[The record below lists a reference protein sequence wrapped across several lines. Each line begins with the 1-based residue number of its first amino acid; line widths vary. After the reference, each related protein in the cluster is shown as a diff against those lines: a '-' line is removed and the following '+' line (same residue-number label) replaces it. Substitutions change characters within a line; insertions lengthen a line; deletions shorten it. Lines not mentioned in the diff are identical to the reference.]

1 MEVGDLVSLLSSIAA
16 VAGSGWL
23 GILSSGVV
31 IILFVVAFIYLKN
44 YQAEVAF
51 KESKEKELADQVNNR
66 SENDT
71 VEKEWDKALEAAKE
85 QKTDSKEKKK
95 RTWLS

>member
-71 VEKEWDKALEAAKE
+71 VEKEWDKALEAVKDH
-85 QKTDSKEKKK
+85 KTDSKEKKK